1 MRLESSL
8 QQRMD
13 QRQTLDP
20 RLIQAMEVLQLSA
33 PALEQKVE
41 SELAENPAL
50 EVERERGEAGEW
62 QWADHKVRQGER
74 DDSFAPRRVRAP
86 SGERDAKM
94 EAMAN
99 APARGESLHTQLH
112 NQWHVAA
119 VDADDL
125 ALGDYLLSR
134 IDADG
139 YLRDGAQAM
148 LAAAPPRTEAEDI
161 ERVIKLLQKNLEPPG
176 LAARNLRECFLLQM
190 QAEDR
195 QTEDGRTGCE
205 DGENRRLERAI
216 VERHLPDLETNRL
229 PKIAETLGFPVTRV
243 QAAVRRL
250 RRFHPHPGRLL
261 AIEPVC
267 NIYPDAS
274 VRFDEQTGDAVIELA
289 RGNLPALTVN
299 PEIEALTRDKGADAE
314 ARKTM
319 AQYVGK
325 ARTLIEAM
333 EQRKLTLLRVIGEA
347 VRDQRAFF
355 DQGPQALK
363 PLTETE
369 VAERIGVH
377 VATVSRAVS
386 DKYLETPRGIIPLRM
401 LFSAGTT
408 SASGEAMAWGAVQAK
423 MKQIVEGED
432 KKKPLSD
439 DALVEELKK
448 AGITIARRTAAK
460 YRDELGIP
468 TARDRKEH

>member
-1 MRLESSL
+1 M
-8 QQRMD
+8 
-13 QRQTLDP
+13 LDP

-50 EVERERGEAGEW
+50 EVEQARGEEGEW
-62 QWADHKVRQGER
+62 QWADRQTRGKGG
-74 DDSFAPRRVRAP
+74 DDSFSPRRVRAQ

-119 VDADDL
+119 IDSDDL
-125 ALGDYLLSR
+125 ALGDFLLSR

-139 YLRDGAQAM
+139 YLRDGAQAL
-148 LAAAPPRTEAEDI
+148 LAQAPPRTEAEDI
-161 ERVIKLLQKNLEPPG
+161 ERVVKLLQKNLEPPG

-190 QAEDR
+190 QAEER
-195 QTEDGRTGCE
+195 QEPAYGDEEDHGGTRKI
-205 DGENRRLERAI
+205 ERAI
-216 VERHLPDLETNRL
+216 VERHLPDLEANRL
-229 PKIAETLGFPVTRV
+229 PKIAESLKLSVAQV
-243 QAAVRRL
+243 QAAVRKL

-261 AIEPVC
+261 AVEPVC
-267 NIYPDAS
+267 NIYPDAAVS
-274 VRFDEQTGDAVIELA
+274 FDDKTGEAVILLT
-289 RGNLPALTVN
+289 RGNLPALTIN
-299 PEIEALTRDKGADAE
+299 PEIEALTRDKKSDAE
-314 ARKTM
+314 ARKTL

-333 EQRKLTLLRVIGEA
+333 EQRKVTLLRVIGEA

-355 DQGPQALK
+355 DHGPQALK

-369 VAERIGVH
+369 IAERIGVH

-408 SASGEAMAWGAVQAK
+408 SDSGETMAWGAVQAK
-423 MKQIVEGED
+423 MKQIVDAED

-448 AGITIARRTAAK
+448 VGITIARRTAAK
-460 YRDELGIP
+460 YRDEMNIP

>member
-1 MRLESSL
+1 MRLDTSL

-50 EVERERGEAGEW
+50 EVEQERGETGEW
-62 QWADHKVRQGER
+62 QWADCKLRQGSR
-74 DDSFAPRRVRAP
+74 DDSFAPHRVRAP

-119 VDADDL
+119 LNADDL

-134 IDADG
+134 MDADG
-139 YLRDGAQAM
+139 YLRDPAQVL
-148 LAAAPPRTEAEDI
+148 LAQAPPRTGAEDI
-161 ERVIKLLQKNLEPPG
+161 ERVVKLLQKNLEPPG
-176 LAARNLRECFLLQM
+176 LGARNLRECILLQM
-190 QAEDR
+190 QAEAR
-195 QTEDGRTGCE
+195 QLREEGEATDEEGRQ
-205 DGENRRLERAI
+205 LERAI
-216 VERHLPDLETNRL
+216 VERHLPDLEANRL
-229 PKIAETLGFPVTRV
+229 PKISEALGVSVAAV
-243 QAAVRRL
+243 QAAVRKL

-261 AIEPVC
+261 AVEPVC
-267 NIYPDAS
+267 NIYPDAT
-274 VRFDEQTGDAVIELA
+274 VVFDNETGEAVITLA
-289 RGNLPALTVN
+289 RGNLPPLSVN
-299 PEIEALTRDKGADAE
+299 PEIEAATRDKTADPE

-333 EQRKLTLLRVIGEA
+333 EQRKITLLRVIGEA

-355 DQGPQALK
+355 DHGPQALK

-369 VAERIGVH
+369 IAQRIGVH

-401 LFSAGTT
+401 LFTAGTT
-408 SASGEAMAWGAVQAK
+408 NASGETMAWGAVQAK
-423 MKQIVEGED
+423 LKQIVDEED

-439 DALVEELKK
+439 DALVAELKK
-448 AGITIARRTAAK
+448 AGITLARRTAAK
-460 YRDELGIP
+460 YRDEMGIP
-468 TARDRKEH
+468 TARDRKAH